1 MAIQKLGR
9 TLVLI
14 SLPFL
19 LFSNCGTSETKE
31 ALPQSDVSIG
41 ESLYLLHCA
50 SCHGSNGDLCAFGA
64 KDLTQS
70 KRTKSQVME
79 IIHNGKNAM
88 PAFGGQLEKNKIDSL
103 TNFVFT
109 LRKK

>member
-9 TLVLI
+9 TLVLTL
-14 SLPFL
+14 LPFL
-19 LFSNCGTSETKE
+19 LFSNCGSSGTKE

-50 SCHGSNGDLCAFGA
+50 SCHGPKGDLCAFGA
-64 KDLTQS
+64 KDLTKS
-70 KRTKSQVME
+70 ELTKTQVKT
-79 IIHNGKNAM
+79 IVLNGKNAM
-88 PAFGGQLEKNKIDSL
+88 PAFEGQIEKIKIDSL